1 MFCKTDSFL
10 PLSCMSTWTISV
22 KASRPIRIST
32 LVLLILSN
40 SNWNWKWRAVLAAL
54 WGCTLTLTF
63 KHVHN
68 DNANMLMLSSK
79 CFWCIDVAISQLQ
92 NSQAEKK
99 KSLFVIKTTL
109 WVTSS
114 CPVSEHPSLCWFLWC
129 VCCYVTVLF
138 MHYGMIKEPSINICM
153 CDMFPQKI
161 KFN

>member
-99 KSLFVIKTTL
+99 KKFICDKNNTLSHFLVPCFWASFPLLVPLVCLLLCHCVIHALWDDQRTL
-109 WVTSS
+109 
-114 CPVSEHPSLCWFLWC
+114 
-129 VCCYVTVLF
+129 Y
-138 MHYGMIKEPSINICM
+138 
-153 CDMFPQKI
+153 
-161 KFN
+161 